1 MHENEE
7 VMSLPTRI
15 TNVTDKISIDN
26 NYILYNRYFEETKRT
41 KGIVPFAIKKQS
53 KAVGCENNI
62 PEINSIAKSLPFHK
76 SFKFKLRGKLAIGT
90 GSQSPFDTTALIT
103 LHPIY
108 GIPYI
113 PGSSIKGVIR
123 NSYIQSKFGGKEP
136 KGSEDEAFKTFVK
149 LFGIDSGNDS
159 GIVPG
164 SAREKLIFFDAFLE
178 NYKLRYDVQTPHFK
192 DYYDSFGKKQP
203 RDTIN
208 PTLLYFPVV
217 DGGNFTIHIC
227 GYNENCEFND
237 MEKVIKNAFTINGI
251 GAKTALGYGLC
262 FDDNVSSK

>member
-1 MHENEE
+1 MYTIYNKREE
-7 VMSLPTRI
+7 KEIIEPLAKTSFNGSEKTKVTLP
-15 TNVTDKISIDN
+15 
-26 NYILYNRYFEETKRT
+26 EM
-41 KGIVPFAIKKQS
+41 
-53 KAVGCENNI
+53 NI
-62 PEINSIAKSLPFHK
+62 IAKSLPFHK

-108 GIPYI
+108 GTPYI
-113 PGSSIKGVIR
+113 PGSAIKGVIR
-123 NSYIQSKFGGKEP
+123 NSYIQSNFGGKEP
-136 KGSEDEAFKTFVK
+136 KGSEDKAFKTFVK

-159 GIVPG
+159 GIAPG

-192 DYYDSFGKKQP
+192 NYYDSFGENQP
-203 RDTIN
+203 LDTIN

-217 DGGNFTIHIC
+217 DGGSFTIHIC
-227 GYNENCEFND
+227 GYDENCEFND